1 MIIGGGSYAKI
12 YIEHSKDGF
21 TDHAI
26 KKYFK
31 SQNWKKSAFREISS
45 MKSFSHP
52 NILPLLSFSKDLH
65 LCLPRMEKNLLQHL
79 KTNVI
84 SNETVLKWSKDLV
97 SAVSHVHK
105 NNFIHRDIKLEN
117 ILVLKNSIYLADFGL
132 SRRTE
137 AQEPSEMSGN
147 VCSLWTRAP
156 ELLQQRD
163 KSVTKYTKKIDA
175 WALGCVILALG
186 NGYYPFTGKTEKELL
201 VNIEKNKEEQLNLFF
216 TRNISELNSCIH
228 HLLNTDPAHRIS
240 VEEISETLL
249 IDVPLENKKAITQGN
264 PCPYILNWIKT
275 TCKALGLSTSTSYF
289 AFCCWRRY
297 SIKTLLVASSCCS
310 LVTKLIEHVNIH
322 YSFWAKSCQCKITD
336 VMNMEISILQELD
349 GNIFLSNTEL
359 ENDFL
364 K

>member
-1 MIIGGGSYAKI
+1 MILGGGSYAKI
-12 YIEHSKDGF
+12 YLDATDGA
-21 TDHAI
+21 TDRAI

-31 SQNWKKSAFREISS
+31 SHNWKKSAFREIIC

-52 NILPLLSFSKDLH
+52 SILPLLSFTKDLH
-65 LCLPRMEKNLLQHL
+65 LYLPKMERNLLQHL

-84 SNETVLKWSKDLV
+84 SNETVLKWSKDLI

-105 NNFIHRDIKLEN
+105 NNFMHRDIKLEN

-132 SRRTE
+132 SRRIET
-137 AQEPSEMSGN
+137 QEPSEMSGN

-156 ELLQQRD
+156 ELLQQRE

-186 NGYYPFTGKTEKELL
+186 NGKYPFIGKTDAELL
-201 VNIEKNKEEQLNLFF
+201 VNIEKNKEEQLNLFY
-216 TRNISELNSCIH
+216 TRNIPELNECIND
-228 HLLNTDPAHRIS
+228 LINTNPDHRKN
-240 VEEISETLL
+240 VEDISETLH
-249 IDVPLENKKAITQGN
+249 IDFPLEYKKAITHGKH
-264 PCPYILNWIKT
+264 CPYILKWIKT
-275 TCKALGLSTSTSYF
+275 TCNALGLGINTSFF
-289 AFCCWRRY
+289 AFCCWRRH

-349 GNIFLSNTEL
+349 GNIFFSNTEL
-359 ENDFL
+359 ENDFF